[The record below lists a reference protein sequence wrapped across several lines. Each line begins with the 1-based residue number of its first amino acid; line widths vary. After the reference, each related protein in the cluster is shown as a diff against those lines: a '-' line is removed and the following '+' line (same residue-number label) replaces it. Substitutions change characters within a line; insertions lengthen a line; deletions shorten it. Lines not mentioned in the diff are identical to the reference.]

1 VGSQCKATVLADTQ
15 VVVPIAAIAAAEADR
30 TAEVVLVPVEAADQ
44 AAVVLA
50 AAVAVA
56 EDNRLLSH
64 SSKD

>member
-1 VGSQCKATVLADTQ
+1 M
-15 VVVPIAAIAAAEADR
+15 VPIAAIAAAEADR